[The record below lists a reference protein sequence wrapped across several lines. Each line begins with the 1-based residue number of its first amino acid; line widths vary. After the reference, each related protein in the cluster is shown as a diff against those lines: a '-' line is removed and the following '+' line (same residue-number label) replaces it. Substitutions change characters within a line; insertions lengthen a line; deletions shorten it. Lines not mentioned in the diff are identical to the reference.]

1 MLKDYSVDVQR
12 LFLQMM
18 LTNAELYTRV
28 MNIMNPKNF
37 DKSLRPVAEFMTEY
51 SEKYSLLPDAAQIR
65 ATTGVELEVI
75 EDFGD
80 KHTEW
85 FLAEF
90 ESFTKRQEL
99 ESAILKA
106 AD

>member
-1 MLKDYSVDVQR
+1 
-12 LFLQMM
+12 MM

-28 MNIMNPKNF
+28 MNIMNPDNF
-37 DKSLRPVAEFMTEY
+37 DRSLRKVAEFMKEY
-51 SEKYSLLPDAAQIR
+51 SEKYSLLPDITQIK
-65 ATTGVELEVI
+65 ATTGIQLELS

-85 FLAEF
+85 FLEEF

-99 ESAILKA
+99 ERAIL
-106 AD
+106 